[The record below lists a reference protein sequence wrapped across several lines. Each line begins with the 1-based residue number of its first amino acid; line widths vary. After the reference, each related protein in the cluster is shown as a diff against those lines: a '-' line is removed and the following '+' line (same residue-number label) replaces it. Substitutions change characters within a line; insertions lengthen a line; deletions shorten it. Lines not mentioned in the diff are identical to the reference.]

1 MAERSLKYIGL
12 KNEYINFLEE
22 LEEESIK
29 IIGKQVFW
37 FDWKKIHGTFKL
49 LVYLNALQLFQIEI
63 IKKYFKD
70 QFIIT
75 NGILKEKGFT
85 IIKIR

>member
-1 MAERSLKYIGL
+1 MAKYFAL
-12 KNEYINFLEE
+12 KNKYRNFLEE

-29 IIGKQVFW
+29 ILSKQVFW
-37 FDWKKIHGTFKL
+37 FDYEEGHGIFRL
-49 LVYLNALQLFQIEI
+49 IVYLNAIELFQIEI
-63 IKKYFKD
+63 IKRYFKD

-85 IIKIR
+85 IIKIK